1 MNFNEI
7 ENIYIDSFFF
17 DPDTKEIL
25 PEYLVEYREDKA
37 RRKVSKDGLSMVISF
52 VATGPKSSLDP
63 EEKNAKFEI
72 ENGNF
77 FVLID
82 DEIDRSPLLLIRD
95 EENCIEYT
103 VNGFNPD
110 NEEYSYRFSF
120 EIKEQECNNELNK
133 KNKAGSI
140 IEPFGAKDV
149 RNKLHEIL
157 KKVATRDSDFI
168 DTDGEPRVYI
178 KYLSGR
184 TGQIERYDSVHDDD
198 LEDIQCI
205 HECTRLDLKKHWTTA
220 SCGIVFNFAY
230 IFNIIVDG
238 EEHTLILRRS
248 PTDKHDSD
256 EFANSILESIFSLYS
271 DILEDERHEDLVQR
285 LERIERKLIENQ
297 IGKKNIAARKKQV

>member
-7 ENIYIDSFFF
+7 ENIYIDSFFS

-25 PEYLVEYREDKA
+25 PEYLMEYREDQA
-37 RRKVSKDGLSMVISF
+37 RRKISKNGLSMVISF
-52 VATGPKSSLDP
+52 VATGHKSNLDP

-72 ENGNF
+72 ENENI

-82 DEIDRSPLLLIRD
+82 DEIDRSPLLLIND
-95 EENCIEYT
+95 EENCIEYA
-103 VNGFNPD
+103 VNGFNHD
-110 NEEYSYRFSF
+110 NEEYTYRFYF
-120 EIKEQECNNELNK
+120 EKKEQEHSNELK
-133 KNKAGSI
+133 KNKADSI
-140 IEPFGAKDV
+140 IEPIGAKDV

-157 KKVATRDSDFI
+157 KKIATRDSDFI
-168 DTDGEPRVYI
+168 DTDGKPRVYI